1 MSANLDIVLAILKN
15 EADGDVTAALEKMTS
30 DYSMTWMYRGKDILF
45 PASQPN
51 VKEELEEIYPI
62 RGRKYRIKNTAE
74 GENVVMVE
82 LIESYPDPTTGK
94 IHQTPL
100 VLVLEMEDGKIKTG
114 RHYCDPKL
122 SYEDL
127 SEEQLK
133 QGYRNT
139 PNKQII
145 E

>member
-1 MSANLDIVLAILKN
+1 MSANLDTVLAILKN

-30 DYSMTWMYRGKDILF
+30 DYSMTWMYRGKDSLF
-45 PASQPN
+45 PESQPN
-51 VKEELEEIYPI
+51 VKEGLEQIYPI
-62 RGRKYRIKNTAE
+62 RGRKYRIKNMAE

-82 LIESYPDPTTGK
+82 LIESYPDPATGK
-94 IHQTPL
+94 LHQTPL
-100 VLVLEMEDGKIKTG
+100 VLVLEMEDGQIKTG

-127 SEEQLK
+127 SEEQLR
-133 QGYRNT
+133 QGYRNA
-139 PNKQII
+139 PDKQVI